1 MANHMPAHPHDPSHH
16 HGAAGNGGRRLLWA
30 LLLTAAFAGV
40 EAIGGWLS
48 GSLALI
54 SDAGHMLT
62 DSAALALGAAAA
74 WFSGRPP
81 SLKHPFG
88 LQRAE
93 VLGALLNTVFMF
105 GIVTWIAVEAFERF
119 RAPVPVHGAA
129 VILVAAVGLAVNIAV
144 ALILTRGRQTFN
156 TRGALLH
163 VFGDML
169 GSVGALVSG
178 AVIFFSGWLL
188 IDPLL
193 SLFISVL
200 ILISS
205 LRLLREV
212 LHVLMEG
219 VPPGIDLERVAQAML
234 EVDGVSEV
242 HDLRIWGLAAGSH
255 CLTAHVLVA
264 DLGQWPAVYE
274 TLRAKLA
281 GRFALDDVTL
291 QPEPDSGELHVSNH
305 AATQFRAE

>member
-1 MANHMPAHPHDPSHH
+1 MPAHSHDHSHH
-16 HGAAGNGGRRLLWA
+16 HSAAGSGGRRLLLA
-30 LLLTAAFAGV
+30 LLLTTVFAAV
-40 EAIGGWLS
+40 EAVGGWLS

-62 DSAALALGAAAA
+62 DSAALAMGAAAA

-81 SLKHPFG
+81 SVKHPFG
-88 LQRAE
+88 LRRAE
-93 VLGALLNTVFMF
+93 VLGALLNTVFMLA
-105 GIVTWIAVEAFERF
+105 IVGWIVAEAIERF
-119 RAPVPVHGAA
+119 RAPVPVHGGA
-129 VILVAAVGLAVNIAV
+129 VMLVAFVGLMVNIGV

-169 GSVGALVSG
+169 GSVGALISG

-193 SLFISVL
+193 SLFISLL
-200 ILISS
+200 ILVSS

-219 VPPGIDLERVAQAML
+219 VPPGIDLERVAQTML

-264 DLGQWPAVYE
+264 DLREWPAVYE
-274 TLRAKLA
+274 TLTAKLA
-281 GRFALDDVTL
+281 GRFDLDDVTL
-291 QPEPDSGELHVSNH
+291 QPEPASGELHVANH
-305 AATQFRAE
+305 EATQFRAE